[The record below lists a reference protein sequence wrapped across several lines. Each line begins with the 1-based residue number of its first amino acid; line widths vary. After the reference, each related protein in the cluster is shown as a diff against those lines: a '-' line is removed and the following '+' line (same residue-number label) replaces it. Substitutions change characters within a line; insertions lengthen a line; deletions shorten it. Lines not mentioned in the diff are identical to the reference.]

1 MEEYEAS
8 SVRQRAKIEERDGKR
23 AKANAQKAP
32 KNSGNSLQI
41 GWIVCFVL
49 FTFTIGILMYQSR
62 ETPTNY
68 QKEVNRECDEE
79 TGQCIAIVDYTRD
92 SGKTWN
98 RGIFYVNET
107 TFDFEKMYEKKIGA
121 EAILKCPANAD
132 APEGCVPDH
141 GRLSWPYVATMA
153 IMPFV
158 VGALH
163 HPTQMQQRT
172 QSALVIGMG
181 GGTLDMFLHTKT
193 PNLNITIYE
202 LDPMVVQM
210 ADKWFGTVEDST
222 RRTIVE
228 DGIFGIEK
236 AAENGEQFDLVA
248 LDACEMFSEL
258 ICPVSVFS
266 DEKILQKIKAILKPT
281 GAFAVNVLMQDEKQE
296 DKYVAEQKRKLLNT
310 FPICLHTSFVRELA
324 HVFVCFPT
332 KINVSGEHA
341 KLSKEWEKKREELA
355 KEFGIDELLTQYRIS

>member
-1 MEEYEAS
+1 MEEYQAS
-8 SVRQRAKIEERDGKR
+8 TVRQRAKIEERDGKR
-23 AKANAQKAP
+23 AKANAQMAA
-32 KNSGNSLQI
+32 KNGENSLQI
-41 GWIVCFVL
+41 GWIICFVL
-49 FTFTIGILMYQSR
+49 FTFAIGI
-62 ETPTNY
+62 
-68 QKEVNRECDEE
+68 
-79 TGQCIAIVDYTRD
+79 
-92 SGKTWN
+92 TWH
-98 RGIFYVNET
+98 RGIFYVTET
-107 TFDFEKMYEKKIGA
+107 ASDFEKMLEKKIGA

-158 VGALH
+158 VGTLH

-210 ADKWFGTVEDST
+210 ARKWFGTVEDST
-222 RRTIVE
+222 RRTFVE
-228 DGIFGIEK
+228 DGIVGIEK

-248 LDACEMFSEL
+248 LDACEMYIDL

-281 GAFAVNVLMQDEKQE
+281 GAFVVNILMSDEKEE
-296 DKYVAEQKRKLLNT
+296 DKYVAEQKRKLLNI
-310 FPICLHTSFVRELA
+310 FPICLHTSFVRELS

-341 KLSKEWEKKREELA
+341 KLSKEWEKKREELT
-355 KEFGIDELLTQYRIS
+355 KEFGIDEHLTQYRIS